1 MNHKQKIITS
11 ISLFAVSLGMIYFG
25 IFFASADDTIAS
37 RTKGK
42 ILLQVED
49 NGEAWYVNPSNL
61 KRYYMGRPQ
70 DAFDL
75 MKNLST
81 GITNTDLAK
90 IPVGLIGDNN
100 TDSDSDGLNDDLEKA
115 LGTNPAGKDSDNDGY
130 GDKVEIISEHNPLA
144 TGLAKID
151 ANFTKVNSGKIFLQV
166 EAGGAAWYVN
176 PADNKRYYLNRPTD
190 AFSIM
195 RSLGLGIKSSEL
207 AMIEEY
213 YDPQTTQM
221 AQVQSNT
228 TEKKE
233 YTNSNYKYSIEYPS
247 TWSVKSFSSAPTM
260 IQVTDAR
267 LDYVSEH
274 KGVVVINYFKLD
286 KEISDINI
294 YRVASKSPSKT
305 LTDAEKTINNREA
318 YENSYEHQKT
328 YEKTTTIKI
337 NDKEFFM
344 ITLATTNDQREY
356 YEKIYDEIVSGAN
369 FN

>member
-11 ISLFAVSLGMIYFG
+11 ISLFTVSLGMIYFG
-25 IFFASADDTIAS
+25 IFFASADNTIAS

-75 MKNLST
+75 MRNLGT
-81 GITNTDLAK
+81 GITNADLAK
-90 IPVGLIGDNN
+90 MPVGLIGDNN

-115 LGTNPAGKDSDNDGY
+115 LGTNPAEEDSDNDGY
-130 GDKVEIISEHNPLA
+130 GDKVEITSGYNPLA
-144 TGLAKID
+144 TGLAKLD
-151 ANFTKVNSGKIFLQV
+151 ANFTKTNSGKIFLQV
-166 EAGGAAWYVN
+166 ESEGAAWYVN

-190 AFSIM
+190 AFSVM

-207 AMIEEY
+207 AIIEEY
-213 YDPQTTQM
+213 YDPQTSQID
-221 AQVQSNT
+221 QQSIA

-233 YTNSNYKYSIEYPS
+233 YTNSSYKYSIEYPS
-247 TWSVKSFSSAPTM
+247 TWSVKAFSSTPAM
-260 IQVTDAR
+260 IQITDAR

-305 LTDAEKTINNREA
+305 LTDEEKTISSREA
-318 YENSYEHQKT
+318 YENSYEHQRT
-328 YEKTTTIKI
+328 YEKTTTIKV

-344 ITLATTNDQREY
+344 ITLTTTNDQREY
-356 YEKIYDEIVSGAN
+356 YEKIYDEIVSSAN